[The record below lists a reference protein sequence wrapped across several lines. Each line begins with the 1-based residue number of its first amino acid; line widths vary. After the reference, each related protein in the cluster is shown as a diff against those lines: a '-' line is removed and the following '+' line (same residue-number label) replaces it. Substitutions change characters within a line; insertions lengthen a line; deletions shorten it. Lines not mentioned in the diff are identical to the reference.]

1 LWSFSVVR
9 YFKGK
14 PQSQSLFKKFKN
26 RTLDDLR
33 VDEELEQHAGKVM
46 AVFDECVQSIDNV
59 DLTIEVMHR
68 TAALHKGISGF
79 SSHMY
84 MVSFPR

>member
-1 LWSFSVVR
+1 MWSFSVVR

-26 RTLDDLR
+26 RALDDLR

-84 MVSFPR
+84 MVSFPQ